1 MVASLFKLILIFLV
15 SNFIPAFSDE
25 NLEFQKWKKNFKV
38 IALQNNISEKT
49 FDAVIKSYLFLTAV

>member
-1 MVASLFKLILIFLV
+1 MKLISLIVIFLIF
-15 SNFIPAFSDE
+15 NFVPAFSDE

-49 FDAVIKSYLFLTAV
+49 NHCIGFCQSR